1 MGLCNPT
8 PVGESRNTFPEAG
21 STPLPLT
28 LLPCCCHGGMVDGE
42 GGGGGHG
49 GNVAGTQL
57 SRSAERTARASGAD
71 RPSVQ
76 SHEVVACSNQ
86 ICV

>member
-42 GGGGGHG
+42 GGGGGTE
-49 GNVAGTQL
+49 GT
-57 SRSAERTARASGAD
+57 SPGRSSVGPPNGLRAQAAPIAH
-71 RPSVQ
+71 PSK
-76 SHEVVACSNQ
+76 AMR
-86 ICV
+86 